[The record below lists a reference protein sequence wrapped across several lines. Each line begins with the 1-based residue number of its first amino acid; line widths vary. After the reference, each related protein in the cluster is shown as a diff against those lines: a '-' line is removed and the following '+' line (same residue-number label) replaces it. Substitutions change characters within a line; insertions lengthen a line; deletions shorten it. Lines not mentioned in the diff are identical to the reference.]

1 MEVSV
6 CLFVCLVLGNC
17 SGVLGFRRA
26 THPAPVDPKHA
37 TSTTMLRL
45 AARTRATLLCR
56 SWTRTSSEASGIEQV
71 EGDGK
76 EIAPGLERLARES
89 TMENLQSL
97 GRKTED
103 AFEDEE
109 DEYEVPNPQTG
120 ELFGPKGPEPTRYGD
135 WERGG
140 RCSDF

>member
-1 MEVSV
+1 M
-6 CLFVCLVLGNC
+6 
-17 SGVLGFRRA
+17 
-26 THPAPVDPKHA
+26 
-37 TSTTMLRL
+37 
-45 AARTRATLLCR
+45 
-56 SWTRTSSEASGIEQV
+56 SSEASVEGHA

-76 EIAPGLERLARES
+76 EIAPGLERLAREA
-89 TMENLQSL
+89 TMENVQSL
-97 GRKTED
+97 GRETKD